1 MTVQAE
7 AMMQAPQARAAD
19 GTRPLLGWLI
29 LALLFAAAILLR
41 HVLAANTDV
50 SWLLTAGER
59 VLAGERLYV
68 DVIETNPPMAVLV
81 YLPGLLL
88 ARALGLPAE
97 IVTDA
102 LVFAAILA
110 SLAMV
115 TRILKN
121 SAALDGINGWP
132 LAWLGFAVLAILP
145 MQSFGQREHIALIAL
160 LPMLAVMVVRA
171 KAESPPRW
179 AIVMAGLGAGV
190 ALTFKPHFAIGL
202 LFGIF
207 ALALVARSWRRLFSP
222 ENLIAAAVAAL
233 YLAFV
238 VALFPEFFTVIGP
251 LVRDVYL
258 PVGLS
263 FGALLG
269 KDAVSLW
276 AIALLAAYLL
286 KRRGGIDTTQVVL
299 LATSL
304 GFAAVFF
311 LQRKGWPY
319 HAYPMLALAL
329 LALGHA
335 IAAPSPA
342 TSNSRAFRFGAIVLW
357 LAVFARAL
365 AWFDTAFDA
374 RPLQDAVAR
383 LGPHPVLLAISG
395 EPGIGH
401 PLVRAVGGTWVSR
414 QQGLWV
420 AAYLAHM
427 RKSGPID
434 PALDA
439 YAERERAM
447 LVADILKRPP
457 TVVLV
462 DDLTGDG
469 TKWLAAHP
477 DVSDLLKDFREV
489 ETINR
494 VKILK
499 RGG

>member
-1 MTVQAE
+1 MIVRAE
-7 AMMQAPQARAAD
+7 AATPVREDRATGKVHAL
-19 GTRPLLGWLI
+19 PGWLA
-29 LALLFAAAILLR
+29 LAALFAAAIFLR

-68 DVIETNPPMAVLV
+68 DVIETNPPMAVGA
-81 YLPGLLL
+81 YLPGILL

-102 LVFAAILA
+102 LVFAAIIA
-110 SLAMV
+110 SLGIVA
-115 TRILKN
+115 RILKN
-121 SAALDGINGWP
+121 SAAVNGINGWA
-132 LAWLGFAVLAILP
+132 LAWLAFAVLAILP

-160 LPMLAVMVVRA
+160 LPMLAAMAVRA
-171 KAESPPRW
+171 TGEAPSRW
-179 AIVMAGLGAGV
+179 AILAAGLGAGV

-202 LFGIF
+202 LFGVVAMAI
-207 ALALVARSWRRLFSP
+207 VARSWRSLFSP
-222 ENLIAAAVAAL
+222 ENFLAAAVAAL

-263 FGALLG
+263 FGALLD
-269 KDAVSLW
+269 KDVVSLW

-286 KRRGGIDTTQVVL
+286 KRRTIDATLALL
-299 LATSL
+299 LASSA

-329 LALGHA
+329 LGFGYAITSYAPVARSDRAYRLGA
-335 IAAPSPA
+335 ML
-342 TSNSRAFRFGAIVLW
+342 LW
-357 LAVFARAL
+357 LAVFSRAL
-365 AWFDTAFDA
+365 PWFDTAFDA
-374 RPLQDAVAR
+374 RPLQDAVSR

-439 YAERERAM
+439 YAARERAM
-447 LVADILKRPP
+447 LIADIRKRPP
-457 TVVLV
+457 TVLLV

-469 TKWLAAHP
+469 TAWLQAHP
-477 DVSDLLKDFREV
+477 DVADLLKDFREV

-499 RGG
+499 RN